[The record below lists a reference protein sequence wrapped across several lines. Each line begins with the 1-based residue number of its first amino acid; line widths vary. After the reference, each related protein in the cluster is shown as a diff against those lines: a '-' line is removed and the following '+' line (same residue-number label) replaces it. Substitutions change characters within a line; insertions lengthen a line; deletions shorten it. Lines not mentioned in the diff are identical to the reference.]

1 MVMKQTNLWE
11 EIKKIKDNGFN
22 PEGLRRLELYSEQF
36 DEGKIL
42 YKRFSPA
49 EQHGCSTGGCTHVIA
64 TLLAGAE
71 VATSGFVEG
80 SFANIKTE
88 FEFAKKQVKTIKDW
102 ANAQGVWINDTDEF
116 LRKHIGDIIAEG
128 GEAKVYDGGTKV
140 IKSIGLD
147 YFIQPIYALDR
158 ITLHN
163 TYFPETRL
171 KVIGF
176 GESDDEFKIL
186 VEQPYIKGYPVTDEE
201 IQDFLN
207 KLGFKLSNP
216 RNWTYFT
223 TDIYLSD
230 MHDEN
235 IVKSQSGTFF
245 VLDCDI
251 RLNAPFLKTNGSR
264 KLTTNLISKK

>member
-1 MVMKQTNLWE
+1 MKQSNFWDKIQI
-11 EIKKIKDNGFN
+11 IKEDGFS
-22 PEGLRRLELYSEQF
+22 PEGLKKLELYAEQF
-36 DEGKIL
+36 EEGQFL

-64 TLLAGAE
+64 TLLTGAE
-71 VATSGFVEG
+71 VATSGIVEG
-80 SFANIKTE
+80 SFQNFKDE
-88 FEFAKKQVKTIKDW
+88 LEFAKKQIETIKNW
-102 ANAQGVWINDTDEF
+102 ALQQGLWINDTEEF
-116 LRKHIGDIIAEG
+116 LNKHIGEIIAEG

-147 YFIQPIYALDR
+147 YFIHPIYGLDR

-163 TYFPETRL
+163 TYFPETYL

-176 GESDDEFKIL
+176 GESKGEFKII
-186 VEQPYIKGYPVTDEE
+186 VEQPYIIGYPVTDKE
-201 IQDFLN
+201 IQNFLE
-207 KLGFKLSNP
+207 KLGFKLHNSK
-216 RNWTYFT
+216 NWTYYT
-223 TDIYLSD
+223 PEIYLSD

-251 RLNAPFLKTNGSR
+251 RLNAPFLKTNGNRELS
-264 KLTTNLISKK
+264 TEMIIE